1 MSAPAIVGLFHP
13 AAGRGAEH
21 GIAITVMTTFKHVR
35 GFSMH
40 LQTWYQGVNT
50 ACNFFANIA
59 HSIGSLLYQEQKL
72 SHFFSLCHCS
82 YSVQWRFLSLLA
94 QKRIFAG
101 YINFCT
107 FCEAQARVRQGK
119 ARKGKERQV
128 WRKVKG
134 FKA

>member
-1 MSAPAIVGLFHP
+1 MSASAIVRLVYP

-59 HSIGSLLYQEQKL
+59 HSIGSVVSTRNK
-72 SHFFSLCHCS
+72 
-82 YSVQWRFLSLLA
+82 
-94 QKRIFAG
+94 
-101 YINFCT
+101 N
-107 FCEAQARVRQGK
+107 
-119 ARKGKERQV
+119 
-128 WRKVKG
+128 
-134 FKA
+134 

>member
-50 ACNFFANIA
+50 ACNFFCKYSAFYRKCC
-59 HSIGSLLYQEQKL
+59 LYQEQKL
-72 SHFFSLCHCS
+72 SHFF
-82 YSVQWRFLSLLA
+82 
-94 QKRIFAG
+94 
-101 YINFCT
+101 
-107 FCEAQARVRQGK
+107 
-119 ARKGKERQV
+119 
-128 WRKVKG
+128 
-134 FKA
+134 